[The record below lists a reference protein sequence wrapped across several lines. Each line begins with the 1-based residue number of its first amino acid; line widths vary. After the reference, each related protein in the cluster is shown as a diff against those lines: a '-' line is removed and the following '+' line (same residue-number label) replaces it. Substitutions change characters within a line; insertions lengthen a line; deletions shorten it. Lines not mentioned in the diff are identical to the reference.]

1 MNDDSV
7 KADATSAVPQPR
19 MRMTP
24 PRYGDGEPIPKDT
37 IRNAMPGA
45 SPAEV
50 DLVFQWIAHRSAEVY
65 HNDLE
70 AGRLKATAAE
80 RRRLARRVEER
91 RMGLERATVLARREA
106 RRAQRRVLVAPQPAR
121 DAGSSRPRE
130 HRSPGSTRR
139 RGPPT
144 ADDPSDDPPRPE
156 PLGRAEVVGSG
167 DADLNA
173 VWGEAMARFETR
185 STSSSSQRMFALR
198 RIEWLLEIGWGRGRA

>member
-50 DLVFQWIAHRSAEVY
+50 DRVFQWIAHRSAEVY

-91 RMGLERATVLARREA
+91 RMGLERATGPGPSRSPTRSAARPGRSTTSTGCRVEPTA
-106 RRAQRRVLVAPQPAR
+106 RAPI
-121 DAGSSRPRE
+121 AGQHASSRPA
-130 HRSPGSTRR
+130 HR
-139 RGPPT
+139 
-144 ADDPSDDPPRPE
+144 
-156 PLGRAEVVGSG
+156 
-167 DADLNA
+167 
-173 VWGEAMARFETR
+173 
-185 STSSSSQRMFALR
+185 
-198 RIEWLLEIGWGRGRA
+198 